1 MTIFSRIG
9 LYMGFR
15 GIKNRVFI
23 QFWILFFLSMLFIDV
38 LVLFIFLE
46 RTVSR
51 YIDQKRSA
59 LAIACE
65 NQRRFP
71 IDEVTPILAMDQN
84 LLPQGDRFFFAKASA
99 STQING
105 DPMEM
110 PNALEKAVYQTLKT
124 GLATTRKAGKTVGL
138 LFLQHESVI
147 LTYPIL
153 SNGTTVAAGGL
164 ESSLTNVY
172 QDFRRIQKISL
183 IFVVINSFFFALF
196 GNRQLTRV
204 YFRPLKRLAKRAESY
219 QDEDTLFFSVRKED
233 NEFSVLS
240 SSLNK
245 MLDRIAED
253 KRVLKETIGSLKA
266 ANVELKKAQNDV
278 IRAEKL
284 ATVGRL
290 TSGIAHEIGN
300 PIGIV
305 LGYLDLLKQ
314 TDLAPEER
322 NDFIARSEKEITRI
336 NHIIRQL
343 LDMSRSSVGE
353 SKAMSIHQL
362 LKDLIV
368 VLSYQPAADA
378 VVFESNLDATDDIVF
393 ADPDRLRQV
402 FLNILL
408 NAVDALSGEPCK
420 DARIKMITECTTG
433 DSDLPSESDGGFIK
447 VTIQDSGP
455 GIHPSHLPHV
465 FDPFFTTKPPGKGT
479 GLGLS
484 VSFMIVEK
492 LGGHIT
498 VSGNKEMGAVFQV
511 VLPLAKDSDVN
522 GTDR

>member
-1 MTIFSRIG
+1 
-9 LYMGFR
+9 MGFR
-15 GIKNRVFI
+15 GIKNRIFI

-46 RTVSR
+46 RTISR
-51 YIDQKRSA
+51 HIDQKRSV
-59 LAIACE
+59 LAIACQ
-65 NQRRFP
+65 NHRRFP
-71 IDEVTPILAMDQN
+71 INDDALGLVIDKRV
-84 LLPQGDRFFFAKASA
+84 LPKGDRLFFAEASA
-99 STQING
+99 LTQTG
-105 DPMEM
+105 GHPMET
-110 PNALEKAVYQTLKT
+110 PDALETAVYQTLNT
-124 GLATTRKAGKTVGL
+124 GLATTRRAGKTIGL
-138 LFLQHESVI
+138 LFLQHKSVI
-147 LTYPIL
+147 ITCPIK
-153 SNGTTVAAGGL
+153 SDGATVAAGGL
-164 ESSLTNVY
+164 ESSLTNIY

-196 GNRQLTRV
+196 GNRQLTRI
-204 YFRPLKRLAKRAESY
+204 YFRPLKRLAKRAETY

-245 MLDRIAED
+245 MLDRISDD

-314 TDLAPEER
+314 ADLTPEER
-322 NDFIARSEKEITRI
+322 NDFVARSEKEITRI

-343 LDMSRSSVGE
+343 LDMSRSPVGE

-362 LKDLIV
+362 LQDLMV
-368 VLSYQPAADA
+368 VLSYQPAADSI
-378 VVFESNLDATDDIVF
+378 VFESNLDATDDIVF

-408 NAVDALSGEPCK
+408 NAVDAVSSDTSA
-420 DARIKMITECTTG
+420 DARIQMTTECTTD
-433 DSDLPSESDGGFIK
+433 DSGLPSEPEGGFIK

-455 GIHPSHLPHV
+455 GIHPSNLPHV

-498 VSGNKEMGAVFQV
+498 VSGSKEMGAVFQV
-511 VLPLAKDSDVN
+511 VLPLAKQIDVIDMDRRADSYESQ
-522 GTDR
+522 

>member
-1 MTIFSRIG
+1 MS
-9 LYMGFR
+9 FR

-46 RTVSR
+46 RTISKF
-51 YIDQKRSA
+51 IEQKRSS
-59 LAIACE
+59 LIIACE
-65 NQRRFP
+65 NRRQASLTNYNSSMGL
-71 IDEVTPILAMDQN
+71 ENILFDK
-84 LLPQGDRFFFAKASA
+84 GDRFLFFKATEPS
-99 STQING
+99 QNDG
-105 DPMEM
+105 PQYDPS
-110 PNALEKAVYQTLKT
+110 NALDAAVYQALKT
-124 GLATTRKAGKTVGL
+124 GLATTQKTGETIGL

-147 LTYPIL
+147 ITYPVQAEGKTI
-153 SNGTTVAAGGL
+153 AAGGL
-164 ESSLTNVY
+164 KSSLASIY
-172 QDFRRIQKISL
+172 QDFRRIQKIAF
-183 IFVVINSFFFALF
+183 IFVFINSFFFALF
-196 GNRQLTRV
+196 GNRQLTRI
-204 YFRPLKRLAKRAESY
+204 YFRPLQRLAKRAETY

-245 MLDRIAED
+245 MLHRISDD
-253 KRVLKETIGSLKA
+253 KSVLKETIDSLKA
-266 ANVELKKAQNDV
+266 ANLELKKAQNDV

-314 TDLAPEER
+314 GDLTSAER
-322 NDFIARSEKEITRI
+322 NDFIVRSETEITRI
-336 NHIIRQL
+336 NSIIRQL
-343 LDMSRSSVGE
+343 LDMSRSSAGE
-353 SKAMSIHQL
+353 SKPVSIHQL
-362 LKDLIV
+362 LQDLILV
-368 VLSYQPAADA
+368 FSFQPTANTI
-378 VVFESNLDATDDIVF
+378 VFESNLDAIDDLVF

-408 NAVDALSGEPCK
+408 NAVDAVNSSLSS
-420 DARIKMITECTTG
+420 DTRIKISTEPTIS
-433 DSDLPSESDGGFIK
+433 DSDLPDGSEGSFIT
-447 VTIQDSGP
+447 VTIQDNGP
-455 GIHPSHLPHV
+455 GIPPENLPHV

-492 LGGHIT
+492 LGGNIT
-498 VSGNKEMGAVFQV
+498 VSNREEIGASFKV
-511 VLPLAKDSDVN
+511 VLPLAKQFD
-522 GTDR
+522 

>member
-1 MTIFSRIG
+1 
-9 LYMGFR
+9 MGVR

-23 QFWILFFLSMLFIDV
+23 QFWILFFLSMLFVDV

-46 RTVSR
+46 RTISR
-51 YIDQKRSA
+51 YTDQKRVA
-59 LAIACE
+59 LMIACE
-65 NQRRFP
+65 NQRRIPITDENSGLLKDKSVFP
-71 IDEVTPILAMDQN
+71 KGDWFLFAEDPGLTRTNVHQN
-84 LLPQGDRFFFAKASA
+84 S
-99 STQING
+99 SWSN
-105 DPMEM
+105 
-110 PNALEKAVYQTLKT
+110 LETAVYQTLKT
-124 GLATTRKAGKTVGL
+124 GQATTRKVGKTVGL
-138 LFLQHESVI
+138 LFLQHKSVI
-147 LTYPIL
+147 ITYPVKAEGKTI
-153 SNGTTVAAGGL
+153 AAGGL
-164 ESSLTNVY
+164 ESSLTSIY
-172 QDFRRIQKISL
+172 EDFRRIQKIAL

-196 GNRQLTRV
+196 GNHQLTRI
-204 YFRPLKRLAKRAESY
+204 YFRPLKRLAKRAETY
-219 QDEDTLFFSVRKED
+219 QDEDTLFFAVRKED

-240 SSLNK
+240 SSLNI
-245 MLDRIAED
+245 MLHRIADD

-314 TDLAPEER
+314 TDLAPEEQ

-343 LDMSRSSVGE
+343 LDMSRSSAGE
-353 SKAMSIHQL
+353 SKPMSIHQL
-362 LKDLIV
+362 LQDLNSV
-368 VLSYQPAADA
+368 FNYQPAANDI
-378 VVFESNLDATDDIVF
+378 VFESNLEATDDLVF

-408 NAVDALSGEPCK
+408 NALDAVNINPSG
-420 DARIKMITECTTG
+420 DARIKMITERTSG
-433 DSDLPSESDGGFIK
+433 DTDVHSDPEGNFIK
-447 VTIQDSGP
+447 VTIQDTGP

-465 FDPFFTTKPPGKGT
+465 FDPFFTTKQPGKGT

-492 LGGHIT
+492 LGGHIS
-498 VSGNKEMGAVFQV
+498 VSSSEEMGAVFQV
-511 VLPLAKDSDVN
+511 ILPLATHGERNGNDS
-522 GTDR
+522 

>member
-1 MTIFSRIG
+1 
-9 LYMGFR
+9 
-15 GIKNRVFI
+15 
-23 QFWILFFLSMLFIDV
+23 MLFIDI

-46 RTVSR
+46 RTISR
-51 YIDQKRSA
+51 YIDQKRDA
-59 LAIACE
+59 LVIACE
-65 NQRRFP
+65 NHRRFP
-71 IDEVTPILAMDQN
+71 INGVTPGVVMDKSAF
-84 LLPQGDRFFFAKASA
+84 PDGDRFFFAKAPEL
-99 STQING
+99 TQIDG
-105 DPMEM
+105 DPREM
-110 PNALEKAVYQTLKT
+110 PSALEIAVFQTLKT
-124 GLATTRKAGKTVGL
+124 GLGTTQKAGKTVGL
-138 LFLQHESVI
+138 FFLQHKSVI
-147 LTYPIL
+147 ITYPVKAE
-153 SNGTTVAAGGL
+153 GTTIASGGL
-164 ESSLTNVY
+164 ESPLTNIY
-172 QDFRRIQKISL
+172 QDFRRIQKIAL

-196 GNRQLTRV
+196 GNRQLTRI
-204 YFRPLKRLAKRAESY
+204 YFRPLKRLAKRAETY

-245 MLDRIAED
+245 MLDRIADD

-266 ANVELKKAQNDV
+266 ANLELKKAQNDV

-290 TSGIAHEIGN
+290 TAGIAHEIGN

-314 TDLAPEER
+314 TDLTPEEQ
-322 NDFIARSEKEITRI
+322 NDFIARSEREITRI

-353 SKAMSIHQL
+353 SKLMSVHQQ
-362 LKDLIV
+362 LKDLIS

-378 VVFESNLDATDDIVF
+378 IDFETNLNASDDIVF

-408 NAVDALSGEPCK
+408 NAVDAVSGDTCR
-420 DARIKMITECTTG
+420 DARIKMITECTTD
-433 DSDLPSESDGGFIK
+433 DSDSPSQADGGFIK

-455 GIHPSHLPHV
+455 GIHPSHLPQV

-492 LGGHIT
+492 LGGRIT

-511 VLPLAKDSDVN
+511 ILPLAKDRDVN

>member
-1 MTIFSRIG
+1 
-9 LYMGFR
+9 MGVR

-23 QFWILFFLSMLFIDV
+23 QFWILFFLSMLFVDV

-46 RTVSR
+46 RTISR
-51 YIDQKRSA
+51 YTDQKRVA
-59 LAIACE
+59 LMIACE
-65 NQRRFP
+65 NQRRIPITDENSGLLNEKSVFP
-71 IDEVTPILAMDQN
+71 KGDWFLFAEDPGLTRTNVHQN
-84 LLPQGDRFFFAKASA
+84 S
-99 STQING
+99 SWSN
-105 DPMEM
+105 
-110 PNALEKAVYQTLKT
+110 LETAVYQTLKT
-124 GLATTRKAGKTVGL
+124 GQATTRKVGKTVGL
-138 LFLQHESVI
+138 LFLQHKSVI
-147 LTYPIL
+147 ITYPVKAEGKTI
-153 SNGTTVAAGGL
+153 AAGGL
-164 ESSLTNVY
+164 ESSLTSIY
-172 QDFRRIQKISL
+172 EDFRRIQKIAL

-196 GNRQLTRV
+196 GNHQLTRI
-204 YFRPLKRLAKRAESY
+204 YFMPLKRLAKRAETY
-219 QDEDTLFFSVRKED
+219 QDEVTLFFAVRKED

-240 SSLNK
+240 SSLNI
-245 MLDRIAED
+245 MLHRIADD

-314 TDLAPEER
+314 TDLAPEEQ

-343 LDMSRSSVGE
+343 LDMSRSSAGE
-353 SKAMSIHQL
+353 SKPMSIHQL
-362 LKDLIV
+362 LQDLNSV
-368 VLSYQPAADA
+368 FNYQPAANDI
-378 VVFESNLDATDDIVF
+378 VFESNLEATDDLVF

-408 NAVDALSGEPCK
+408 NALDAVNINPSG
-420 DARIKMITECTTG
+420 DARIKMITERTSG
-433 DSDLPSESDGGFIK
+433 DTDVHSDPEGNFIK
-447 VTIQDSGP
+447 VTIQDTGP

-465 FDPFFTTKPPGKGT
+465 FDPFFTTKQPGKGT

-484 VSFMIVEK
+484 VSF
-492 LGGHIT
+492 H
-498 VSGNKEMGAVFQV
+498 
-511 VLPLAKDSDVN
+511 
-522 GTDR
+522 DR

>member
-1 MTIFSRIG
+1 
-9 LYMGFR
+9 MGFR
-15 GIKNRVFI
+15 GIKNRVFV

-38 LVLFIFLE
+38 LVLFIFIE
-46 RTVSR
+46 RTISR

-65 NQRRFP
+65 NQRRLP
-71 IDEVTPILAMDQN
+71 INDSAAGLGIEKS
-84 LLPQGDRFFFAKASA
+84 LLPEGDRLFFAEASA
-99 STQING
+99 IVPTGGHQAEIQ
-105 DPMEM
+105 
-110 PNALEKAVYQTLKT
+110 NALETAVYQTLKT
-124 GLATTRKAGKTVGL
+124 GLATTRKAGKTGGL
-138 LFLQHESVI
+138 LFFQHESVI
-147 LTYPIL
+147 LTCPIK
-153 SNGTTVAAGGL
+153 SDGRTIAAGGL
-164 ESSLTNVY
+164 ESSLTNIY
-172 QDFRRIQKISL
+172 EDFRRIQKISF

-196 GNRQLTRV
+196 GNRQLTRI

-314 TDLAPEER
+314 TDLAPDER

-362 LKDLIV
+362 LQDLIV
-368 VLSYQPAADA
+368 VLSYQPAADTI
-378 VVFESNLDATDDIVF
+378 VFESNLDATDDIVF

-408 NAVDALSGEPCK
+408 NAVDAVSGDTCY
-420 DARIKMITECTTG
+420 DARIKMITEFTND
-433 DSDLPSESDGGFIK
+433 DSGLPSESERGFIK

-498 VSGNKEMGAVFQV
+498 VSGSEERGAVFQV
-511 VLPLAKDSDVN
+511 MLPLTKSSEVN
-522 GTDR
+522 GIDR